1 MSGPVFTALK
11 LWKSLIIMRNSKT
24 MDKQNQYFPQSVPHP
39 GETLE
44 EKLEE
49 LGIGPKEFALR
60 TQKPEKTIAAVLNG
74 TSSITPDMA
83 ILFEA
88 ATRIPSNFWLRR
100 QLQYDEYLARKK
112 REAIID
118 ESGAW
123 AKKFPVADMMKKGWL
138 SPSKTLRE
146 KTIEL
151 LTFFGIADQTAWEEY
166 YLHQQLK
173 VAFRISLAHTS
184 DPYAISAWLRKGD
197 LQAAALTA
205 EPYIEKNFKESLP
218 AIKSLMAR
226 HPKDFFQQL
235 QQLCLKAGVK
245 VVHTP
250 CLSKAPINGGTRWIH
265 DTPMIQLTGRYK
277 RNDIFWF
284 TFFHEAGHIFLHGK
298 KDIFLEDVEYS
309 DKDMAKEKEADAF
322 AVKWT
327 LSIEEENEILELPK
341 LTEKDIIEFAHQFN
355 THPGVIMGRLR
366 HKKLHTYLKANHFF
380 EQVDLD

>member
-1 MSGPVFTALK
+1 MEK
-11 LWKSLIIMRNSKT
+11 H
-24 MDKQNQYFPQSVPHP
+24 NQYFPQSRPHP
-39 GETLE
+39 GETLT

-49 LGIGPKEFALR
+49 MEMGPKEFALR
-60 TQKPEKTIAAVLNG
+60 TGKPEKTIIAIMNG
-74 TSSITPDMA
+74 ESSITPDMA
-83 ILFEA
+83 VQFEN
-88 ATRIPSNFWLRR
+88 TTKIPAHYWLNSQRN
-100 QLQYDEYLARKK
+100 YDEYIAREK
-112 REAIID
+112 RKATID
-118 ESGAW
+118 EAVSW
-123 AKKFPVADMMKKGWL
+123 AKKFPLPDLIKKGWL
-138 SPSKTLRE
+138 PPVSTIQE

-151 LTFFGIADQTAWEEY
+151 LSFFGFAHHAAWEEY

-197 LQAAALTA
+197 LQAAALIA
-205 EPYIEKNFKESLP
+205 EPYVEKKFKDALP
-218 AIKSLMAR
+218 VIKSLMAR

-245 VVHTP
+245 VVYTP
-250 CLSKAPINGGTRWIH
+250 CLSKAPINGGTRWIN
-265 DTPMIQLTGRYK
+265 DTPVIQLTGRYK

-284 TFFHEAGHIFLHGK
+284 TFFHEAGHILLHGK
-298 KDIFLEDVEYS
+298 KDIFLEDVEYA

-366 HKKLHTYLKANHFF
+366 HKGLHSYLKANHFF
-380 EQVDLD
+380 IPVDLG